1 MSPTRT
7 RHAVRNV
14 APGGA
19 PGEAGIDFRTALNDV
34 QYAAVTHGDTPLL
47 VVAGAGSGKTRILTY
62 RTAFLAAKG
71 VAPEHILAVTFTN
84 KAADEMAR
92 RVHQLVNARVP
103 VSTFHSL
110 CLRILREQSARI
122 PYAANFVVYDKSDQL
137 TLIKECM
144 RRVHVSD
151 KHTKPR
157 TFANAISRAKDRLQD
172 AAQFSK
178 QIKSYLDEMIAAV
191 YGEYERALQRANAMD
206 FDDLI
211 LQCVRLLRNA
221 PDVAQQYQTRYTY
234 MLVDEFQDTNHA
246 QYELMKTLAGAHGR
260 ITAVGDPDQSI
271 YRFRGAEIRN
281 ILDFE
286 RDFPGT
292 RVITMEQNYRSTKT
306 ILAAANHVIEHNV
319 ERKKKHLWTENPV
332 GQAVQVYRAADEND
346 EAREIAT
353 RIRALED
360 SGAISSL
367 RDVVIFYRV
376 HALSRVFEEEFRRAR
391 LPYAIVGDVGF
402 YQRREIKDIVAYLR
416 VLVNPADDVNV
427 RRVLNV
433 PHRGIGEATEEMIAE
448 SARARGC
455 SFYAMLEHPGQ
466 LPRLTPALRRRLQ
479 QFTSMIN
486 KLRAARAEALP
497 TELIH
502 RVVDETEYIE
512 RMCGSDDIQDL
523 ARREN
528 IRELISAAAEYENTC
543 PDTHASLEGF
553 LHTIALTADI
563 DTWNAT
569 NDAVTLM
576 TIHNAKGLEFPVV
589 FMVGLEEDLFP
600 HFNSLDDPTD
610 IEEERRLCYVGM
622 TRAQQRLTLSTAS
635 HRTVFGQR
643 KVREPS
649 RFLSELP
656 AGEIETAY
664 STQHES
670 ISTPEPRAAAPRAPA
685 GGSNGEYAVGTR
697 VTHHVFGTG
706 RIVSITGSGDA
717 ARLTIE
723 FERLPNPKVLVAQ
736 YAKLRVMK

>member
-7 RHAVRNV
+7 RQAGGSSAAGH
-14 APGGA
+14 APGV
-19 PGEAGIDFRTALNDV
+19 AGIDFRAALNPV
-34 QYAAVTHGDTPLL
+34 QYQAVTHGDTPLL

-62 RTAFLAAKG
+62 RAAFLAAKG
-71 VAPEHILAVTFTN
+71 VPPERILAVTFTN

-122 PYAANFVVYDKSDQL
+122 PYAPNFVVYDKSDQV

-157 TFANAISRAKDRLQD
+157 TFANAISRAKDRLID

-178 QIKSYLDEMIAAV
+178 NIKSYLDETIATV
-191 YGEYERALQRANAMD
+191 YHEYERALQRANAMD

-211 LQCVRLLRNA
+211 MQCVRLLRTA
-221 PDVAQQYQTRYTY
+221 PDVARFYQDKYTH

-246 QYELMKTLAGAHGR
+246 QYELMKLLVAEHRR

-281 ILDFE
+281 MLDFE
-286 RDFPGT
+286 RDFPDA
-292 RVITMEQNYRSTKT
+292 RVITLEQNYRSTAT
-306 ILAAANHVIEHNV
+306 ILAAANSVIAHNV
-319 ERKKKHLWTENPV
+319 ERKKKNLWTKNPA
-332 GQAVQVYRAADEND
+332 GQPVQVYRAADEND
-346 EAREIAT
+346 EAREVAA

-416 VLVNPADDVNV
+416 MLVNPADDVNV

-433 PHRGIGEATEEMIAE
+433 PHRGLGEATEELLAE
-448 SARARGC
+448 CARARGC
-455 SFYAMLEHPGQ
+455 SFYEVLEHPGDV
-466 LPRLTPALRRRLQ
+466 PRLTPTLRRRLQ
-479 QFTSMIN
+479 QFTNLIN

-497 TELIH
+497 TELIR
-502 RVVDETEYIE
+502 RVVEETEYIE
-512 RMCGSDDIQDL
+512 RMCGSDDIQDV

-543 PDTHASLEGF
+543 PETHASLEGF
-553 LHTIALTADI
+553 LHSIALTADI

-600 HFNSLDDPTD
+600 HFNSMEDPTD

-622 TRAQQRLTLSTAS
+622 TRAQQRLTLSTAA

-656 AGEIETAY
+656 AKEIETAY

-670 ISTPEPRAAAPRAPA
+670 LSAPEPRTPVPRATG

-697 VTHHVFGTG
+697 VSHHVFGAG
-706 RIVSITGSGDA
+706 RIVSITGSGEA

-736 YAKLRVMK
+736 YAKLRVVK